1 MASASSGSQPQKRPF
16 LADGVFVLFRTPVS
30 LLKISGRLICPVSVT
45 AYMTP
50 SKLWPACSEDQR
62 DLVLQFLPHGD
73 GSDLD
78 LQTLSTASIP
88 ALDIPQ
94 SITGEDLV

>member
-45 AYMTP
+45 TYMTS
-50 SKLWPACSEDQR
+50 SKVWPACSEDQR
-62 DLVLQFLPHGD
+62 DLVLQFLLRGD
-73 GSDLD
+73 GSDPD
-78 LQTLSTASIP
+78 LQNLIHSKHPSP
-88 ALDIPQ
+88 
-94 SITGEDLV
+94 G